1 MVHSQTQQIVFTGSV
16 LSGYFL
22 SGVVYILLPIAAY
35 LLMMHRKAAR
45 FYPVVTGVIV
55 YFIAERFSALFA
67 SLFGA
72 SQGFM
77 SKTVIAAEIIC
88 YLEETGR
95 YFAMKYPVTDI
106 KSTNAAVCY
115 GIGHAGLE
123 CFIRAYQKFQI
134 YSYGQRLNSKGL
146 DSFISGKSAEKA
158 DSMTRQLQTYADHSL
173 FLSIVDSLGS
183 IVTFGVQISLS
194 LLIFKKIHYEKRW
207 LLLAILLHLFVNFA
221 VWLASF
227 TDDPLFTDFIGI
239 IAGGAVIAIVFRI
252 IGLHNCMNEIKN
264 TSGKIR

>member
-1 MVHSQTQQIVFTGSV
+1 M
-16 LSGYFL
+16 LS
-22 SGVVYILLPIAAY
+22 
-35 LLMMHRKAAR
+35 
-45 FYPVVTGVIV
+45 
-55 YFIAERFSALFA
+55 
-67 SLFGA
+67 
-72 SQGFM
+72 
-77 SKTVIAAEIIC
+77 
-88 YLEETGR
+88 
-95 YFAMKYPVTDI
+95 KYV
-106 KSTNAAVCY
+106 
-115 GIGHAGLE
+115 E

-173 FLSIVDSLGS
+173 FLSVVDSLGS
-183 IVTFGVQISLS
+183 IVTFGVQIALS

-221 VWLASF
+221 VWLASL

-252 IGLHNCMNEIKN
+252 IGLRNCINEIKN
-264 TSGKIR
+264 TSGNK

>member
-1 MVHSQTQQIVFTGSV
+1 MVPSQSQQIVFTSST
-16 LSGYFL
+16 LFGYFL

-35 LLMMHRKAAR
+35 LLMMRRKAAR

-67 SLFGA
+67 SLFGV

-106 KSTNAAVCY
+106 KTTNAAVCY

-123 CFIRAYQKFQI
+123 CFIRAYQQFQI

-146 DSFISGKSAEKA
+146 ESFISGESAERA
-158 DSMTRQLQTYADHSL
+158 DLITQQLHTYADHSL

-183 IVTFGVQISLS
+183 IVTFGVQIALS
-194 LLIFKKIHYEKRW
+194 LLIFKKIYDEKRW
-207 LLLAILLHLFVNFA
+207 LLLAILLHIFVNFS

-227 TDDPLFTDFIGI
+227 TEDPLFTDFVGI

-252 IGLHNCMNEIKN
+252 IGLRTCINEIKYN
-264 TSGKIR
+264 RQN